1 MRDNRKEGATVLNRR
16 STEAKRLIP
25 EKLARHRLGL
35 EKGLRLAR
43 VTGKLESNSCRRGK
57 LQAKLTAAKA
67 TDRDGSQRRRRSKA
81 QKLKSRGGRTQDVE
95 RHLPREGWRGNKNKV
110 ERKPRLGEEK
120 KQRRKSEI
128 PRQRSQETDL
138 SVWKDMQQKSGKE
151 RRYLLQES
159 KTKACETG
167 TNQSSRIL
175 EKG

>member
-1 MRDNRKEGATVLNRR
+1 MWRDTYR
-16 STEAKRLIP
+16 
-25 EKLARHRLGL
+25 EK
-35 EKGLRLAR
+35 
-43 VTGKLESNSCRRGK
+43 V
-57 LQAKLTAAKA
+57 
-67 TDRDGSQRRRRSKA
+67 
-81 QKLKSRGGRTQDVE
+81 GG
-95 RHLPREGWRGNKNKV
+95 GNKNKV